1 LENNRKIPRKY
12 NFIICPLKIIKKSSQ
27 KEDFLGI
34 LGYDI
39 SMYKIFLLIASILFV
54 IGIGSYFL
62 FFQTKPIWTIETST
76 TDAVPTVISYEQERI
91 NVTQKNTKNSEL
103 YNTAMQ
109 EQDISLCVGISD
121 EGKKTECHDM
131 IVATTAKKWGT
142 IETCDTLTNTGVIV
156 LCRDA
161 ISTDRAI
168 ATIDKTIC
176 NHISDED
183 RRMSCKENID
193 EIQFANKT
201 RDKAITREFCDTLGD
216 KYQSICL
223 TQVREID
230 ETAVYRDALAKNDAR
245 ICEQIIQT
253 ELRNTCLDTIRLK
266 SAVTSENTTLCETIS
281 DANKKLYCEAQV
293 SKTADI
299 AIYKT
304 AITGT
309 DTASCQKITN
319 TNLQSKCNDTIIIA
333 TVKRDHNTAL
343 CYQLTNTGSINAC
356 KQIWQ

>member
-1 LENNRKIPRKY
+1 M
-12 NFIICPLKIIKKSSQ
+12 KKSSQ
-27 KEDFLGI
+27 KEDFCEKLV
-34 LGYDI
+34 YDRL
-39 SMYKIFLLIASILFV
+39 MFKIVALATSILAV
-54 IGIGSYFL
+54 IAVCVYFL

-76 TDAVPTVISYEQERI
+76 TDAVPTVTSYEQERI
-91 NVTQKNTKNSEL
+91 TVTEKNTKNSEL

-109 EQDISLCVGISD
+109 EQDISLCMGISD
-121 EGKKTECHDM
+121 EDKKIECHDM
-131 IVATTAKKWGT
+131 IVATTAKKSGT
-142 IETCDTLTNTGVIV
+142 IETCDTLTNTGVVV
-156 LCRDA
+156 LCRDV

-176 NHISDED
+176 NHISDGD
-183 RRMSCKENID
+183 RRMSCKEDID

-216 KYQSICL
+216 KYQSICI
-223 TQVREID
+223 TQIQQID

-245 ICEQIIQT
+245 LCEQIVQT
-253 ELRNTCLDTIRLK
+253 ELKNTCLDTIRLK

-281 DANKKLYCEAQV
+281 DPAKKLYCEAQV

-299 AIYKT
+299 AIYKS

-309 DTASCQKITN
+309 DLSACTPIIN
-319 TNLQSKCNDTIIIA
+319 TNLENKCHDTIIIA
-333 TVKRDHNTAL
+333 TVKRDNNITL